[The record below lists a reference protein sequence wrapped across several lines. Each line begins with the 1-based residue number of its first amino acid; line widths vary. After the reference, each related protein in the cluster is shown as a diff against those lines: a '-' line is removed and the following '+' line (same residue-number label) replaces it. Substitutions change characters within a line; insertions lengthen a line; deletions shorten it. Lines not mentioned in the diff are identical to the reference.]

1 MVPPPVRPPSPAAIE
16 HGSAPDV
23 LVPDVLVPEVDVP
36 DVLVPDVLVPE
47 VLVPDVDVPEVDVPE
62 VDVPEVDVPEVD
74 VPEVDV
80 PDVLVPEVDVPE
92 VVWPQP
98 GGGELSEPAGLV
110 GGQAFVVE
118 PPVPLVPFVEP
129 LVPLVEPLVPP
140 FVPFVPLSVPQPG
153 GGEFVD
159 CGVGGGHALP
169 VSCDP
174 LPANATPGIVNS
186 ATTNVAS
193 TNGSPRRFIRY
204 SLPLLEPAWK

>member
-1 MVPPPVRPPSPAAIE
+1 MVPPPVRPPSPAATE

-36 DVLVPDVLVPE
+36 DVLVPDVD
-47 VLVPDVDVPEVDVPE
+47 VPD
-62 VDVPEVDVPEVD
+62 VD

-98 GGGELSEPAGLV
+98 GGGEVSEPAGLV

-118 PPVPLVPFVEP
+118 PPVPLVPLVEP
-129 LVPLVEPLVPP
+129 LVPLVE
-140 FVPFVPLSVPQPG
+140 PFVPLSVPQPG

>member
-1 MVPPPVRPPSPAAIE
+1 VP
-16 HGSAPDV
+16 
-23 LVPDVLVPEVDVP
+23 
-36 DVLVPDVLVPE
+36 
-47 VLVPDVDVPEVDVPE
+47 
-62 VDVPEVDVPEVD
+62 
-74 VPEVDV
+74 
-80 PDVLVPEVDVPE
+80 
-92 VVWPQP
+92 
-98 GGGELSEPAGLV
+98 
-110 GGQAFVVE
+110 FVE
-118 PPVPLVPFVEP
+118 PLVPFVEP